1 MSQERLEQRPETSKC
16 SRLEKRRIINQNSQ
30 RNRTAIQSR
39 TAQNFNQNSYN
50 GMTLEEYFRKK
61 GQDNNNTQVEK
72 KKKFLVT
79 SNEFFME
86 FQNQDVMRRTYMGD
100 SKYMNMKQDLKKK
113 IQDYD
118 KDLFQKY
125 AIKFDLGNGLGK

>member
-1 MSQERLEQRPETSKC
+1 MSEEHVEQRPETSKC
-16 SRLEKRRIINQNSQ
+16 SRLDKRRMISQNSQ

-39 TAQNFNQNSYN
+39 TAQNFNPNSYN
-50 GMTLEEYFRKK
+50 GMTLEEYFRNKV
-61 GQDNNNTQVEK
+61 QENVNAQVDK

-79 SNEFFME
+79 SNEFFKE

-100 SKYMNMKQDLKKK
+100 SKYMNMKQDMKKK
-113 IQDYD
+113 TQDYD

-125 AIKFDLGNGLGK
+125 ANKFDLGNGFGK

>member
-1 MSQERLEQRPETSKC
+1 MSEERGEQRPETSKC
-16 SRLEKRRIINQNSQ
+16 SRLDKRRMISQNSQ

-39 TAQNFNQNSYN
+39 TAQNFNPNSYN
-50 GMTLEEYFRKK
+50 GMTLEEYFRNKV
-61 GQDNNNTQVEK
+61 QENVNAQVDK

-79 SNEFFME
+79 SNEFFKE

-100 SKYMNMKQDLKKK
+100 SKYMNMKQDMKKK

-125 AIKFDLGNGLGK
+125 ANKFDLGNGFGK

>member
-16 SRLEKRRIINQNSQ
+16 SRLEKRRMTNQNSQ
-30 RNRTAIQSR
+30 RNRTAFQSR
-39 TAQNFNQNSYN
+39 TAQNFNPNSYN
-50 GMTLEEYFRKK
+50 GMTLEEYFRKR
-61 GQDNNNTQVEK
+61 GQDNNIAQVEK

-79 SNEFFME
+79 SNEFFKE
-86 FQNQDVMRRTYMGD
+86 FQNQDAMRRTYMGD
-100 SKYMNMKQDLKKK
+100 SKYMNMKQDMKKK

-125 AIKFDLGNGLGK
+125 ANKFDLGNGFGK

>member
-16 SRLEKRRIINQNSQ
+16 SRLEKRRMTNQNSQ

-39 TAQNFNQNSYN
+39 TAQNFNPNSYN
-50 GMTLEEYFRKK
+50 GMTLDEYFRKK
-61 GQDNNNTQVEK
+61 GQDNSIQQVEK

-79 SNEFFME
+79 SNEFFKE
-86 FQNQDVMRRTYMGD
+86 FQNQDAMRRTYMGD

-125 AIKFDLGNGLGK
+125 ANKFDLGNGLGK